1 LRRRLVVVDALR
13 EVLVK
18 NPLLVQELREMLRG
32 GHYEELRAY
41 CRSNTPQVIASFLEA
56 LTPEEI
62 KEVFTVIG
70 RETAAAIFHH
80 FEDDVKDALQEILSE
95 QEYSE
100 LLYELPEEVQQE
112 LIEDLPADERRKV
125 ESYIDLYEKVEEEEK
140 RKIEEDARKERQIL
154 IYDKDGEILENINI
168 YQSFPDGLRKIATI
182 EPGCWIHVVE
192 PSPEEVDFL
201 AEHFKIPH
209 DFLASALDVDERA
222 RVEREDHATLIVV
235 RMPLYDETSKTL
247 VYTTNAVG
255 IILVP
260 EAIITVSPRRNIVL
274 EEFIEGEVRHF
285 TTQDRDLFI
294 LQILLRTT
302 LLYLLYLKQ
311 MNNITTVIQRKI
323 IESSHNKHLVKLL
336 ELQKS
341 LVYFATSLKSN
352 EFMMMRLRR
361 MHLIREDETMEDL
374 WEDLEIEH
382 KQAVEM
388 AQVYSNIMTSL
399 MDAFGSIIGN
409 NLNVI
414 VQILTSF
421 TIVLTIPVIFASF
434 YGMNV
439 PNGFEEN
446 PYAFAGIVIFSILVS
461 VIVFFYFRKRR
472 WL

>member
-1 LRRRLVVVDALR
+1 
-13 EVLVK
+13 
-18 NPLLVQELREMLRG
+18 MLRS
-32 GHYEELRAY
+32 GHHEDLRTY
-41 CRSNTPQVIASFLEA
+41 CHSNTPQVIASFLEA
-56 LTPEEI
+56 LSPEEI
-62 KEVFTVIG
+62 KEIFTIIG

-80 FEDDVKDALQEILSE
+80 FEDETKDALQELLSE

-100 LLYELPEEVQQE
+100 LIYELPEDVQQE
-112 LIEDLPADERRKV
+112 LIEDLPAEERKKV

-140 RKIEEDARKERQIL
+140 RRIEEDAKKEQQIIL
-154 IYDKDGEILENINI
+154 YDKNGEILENIAI
-168 YQSFPDGLRKIATI
+168 YRSFPDGLRKIATI

-222 RVEREDHATLIVV
+222 RIEKEENATLIIV

-247 VYTTNAVG
+247 MYTTNAVG

-260 EAIITVSPRRNIVL
+260 DAIITVSPRRNIVL
-274 EEFIEGEVRHF
+274 EEFVEGEVRHF

-311 MNNITTVIQRKI
+311 INNITTVIQTKI

-336 ELQKS
+336 ELEKS

-352 EFMMMRLRR
+352 EFMMTRLQR
-361 MHLIREDETMEDL
+361 MKLIRDDEITESL

-388 AQVYSNIMTSL
+388 AQVYSNIMSSL
-399 MDAFGSIIGN
+399 MDAFGGIISN

-421 TIVLTIPVIFASF
+421 TIVLTIPVIFASY

-439 PNGFEEN
+439 PNGLEDN
-446 PYAFAGIVIFSILVS
+446 PYAFAVIILFSLIVSGIVFL
-461 VIVFFYFRKRR
+461 YFRKRR

>member
-1 LRRRLVVVDALR
+1 M
-13 EVLVK
+13 K

-32 GHYEELRAY
+32 GHYDDLRAY
-41 CRSNTPQVIASFLEA
+41 CQSNTPQVIASFLEA

-62 KEVFTVIG
+62 KEVFTIIG
-70 RETAAAIFHH
+70 REAAAAIFHH
-80 FEDDVKDALQEILSE
+80 FEDEVKEALQDLLSE

-112 LIEDLPADERRKV
+112 LIEELPDDERKKV

-140 RKIEEDARKERQIL
+140 RRIEEDARKERQIL
-154 IYDKDGEILENINI
+154 IYDKDGEILENITI
-168 YQSFPDGLRKIATI
+168 YKSFPDGLRKIGAV
-182 EPGCWIHVVE
+182 EPGCWINVTE
-192 PSPEEVDFL
+192 PSPEEVAFL
-201 AEHFKIPH
+201 SEHFNIPP

-222 RVEREDHATLIVV
+222 RIEKDDHATLIVV
-235 RMPLYDETSKTL
+235 RMPLYDEESKTL
-247 VYTTNAVG
+247 MYTTHAAG
-255 IILVP
+255 IVLVP
-260 EAIITVSPRRNIVL
+260 DAIITVSTHRNIIL

-294 LQILLRTT
+294 MQILLRST

-311 MNNITTVIQRKI
+311 INNITSVIQRKI
-323 IESSHNKHLVKLL
+323 IESSHNRHLVKML
-336 ELQKS
+336 ELEKS

-352 EFMMMRLRR
+352 EFMMTRLKRMRL
-361 MHLIREDETMEDL
+361 IRDDEAMEDL

-388 AQVYSNIMTSL
+388 ANLYSNIMSSL
-399 MDAFGSIIGN
+399 MDAFGGIISN
-409 NLNVI
+409 NLNVTI
-414 VQILTSF
+414 QILTSF

-439 PNGFEEN
+439 PNGLEES
-446 PYAFAGIVIFSILVS
+446 PYAFAAIVLFSVIVS
-461 VIVFFYFRKRR
+461 GIVFFYFRKRR